1 MKVNLIHVERGYLY
15 NQAYIDAGDGPVV
28 ILLHGLFGK
37 LGMWKPSVD
46 ALMKKY
52 RVVVPRLPIFEL
64 PAEST
69 NIRHLSDVLHEF
81 IECHNLRDVHLV
93 GHAIG
98 GQVALMYANDHPLNV
113 DRIVLTGSA
122 GLFESLDFKMAMSP
136 EAANYDFINK
146 QVRSAFYNAEHT
158 PEQLVNEI
166 YASIQS
172 SPRKLKISSLIQS
185 SKTDTVEMFLNHL
198 DHRVLLLWGLQ
209 DKITPP
215 EVALHFHDF
224 LHNSEVRFIEKCGHL
239 PMVEEPEIFSK
250 HLMSFLD

>member
-15 NQAYIDAGDGPVV
+15 NQAYIDAGDGPPV
-28 ILLHGLFGK
+28 IFLHGLFGK
-37 LGMWKPSVD
+37 LGMWRSSVE
-46 ALMKKY
+46 ALMKNY

-69 NIRHLSDVLHEF
+69 NIRHLAEVLHEF
-81 IECHNLRDVHLV
+81 IECHNLRDVNLV

-98 GQVALMYANDHPLNV
+98 GQVALMYANYHPRNV

-136 EAANYDFINK
+136 EATNYDFINK
-146 QVRSAFYNAEHT
+146 QVRSAFYNAEDA
-158 PEQLVNEI
+158 PEQLVDEI

-172 SPRKLKISSLIQS
+172 SPRRLNISSLIQS
-185 SKTDTVEMFLNHL
+185 SKTDTVEVFLNNL
-198 DHRVLLLWGLQ
+198 DHRVMLLWGLQ

-224 LHNSEVRFIEKCGHL
+224 LRNSEVRFIEKCGHL

-250 HLMSFLD
+250 HLLSFLD